1 VKCEGKGWVHVH
13 SQIQPGQ
20 IATSR
25 TVCPECEGHGE
36 KLREKDRCK
45 KCKGAK
51 TVKEK
56 TRQEVFV
63 ERGMTNQQRIVLAG
77 AGDQEP
83 SIPPGDV
90 VFVLKQ
96 EPHASFQRS
105 GNDLLTT
112 IHITLSEALFGFS
125 RILVTHLDGRGIHVA
140 SPAGKVIKPGE
151 SIIVKGEGM
160 PVFKNPDHRGNMYV
174 VFKID
179 MPEDG
184 WLNTIDRVALESM
197 LPPKK
202 KDVEPRPSVVDEAPF
217 EISDIAETRGSAFAG
232 ASDFFD
238 QENED
243 DWEDEDDEDG
253 EPECRPQ

>member
-1 VKCEGKGWVHVH
+1 
-13 SQIQPGQ
+13 
-20 IATSR
+20 
-25 TVCPECEGHGE
+25 
-36 KLREKDRCK
+36 
-45 KCKGAK
+45 
-51 TVKEK
+51 
-56 TRQEVFV
+56 
-63 ERGMTNQQRIVLAG
+63 MTNQQRIVLAG
-77 AGDQEP
+77 AGDQEVCLLPPAVKSTLNSACPQP

-184 WLNTIDRVALESM
+184 WLNTIDRVVSL
-197 LPPKK
+197 L
-202 KDVEPRPSVVDEAPF
+202 
-217 EISDIAETRGSAFAG
+217 
-232 ASDFFD
+232 
-238 QENED
+238 
-243 DWEDEDDEDG
+243 
-253 EPECRPQ
+253 